1 MHEETRINSTL
12 WTELDNTPA
21 TTINPPL
28 YRGSTVLFKNY
39 AEMCEVDHHQ
49 FSGITYGTDRL
60 PTQRQFEEAMRRL
73 EGAALTRICPSG
85 IDAIRTALMTFLK
98 AGDHLIVCDNAYMT
112 GQHFCS
118 TILKKFGVETTAAP
132 ANIAGDIEK
141 YIRPNTA
148 AILLESPGSI
158 TMELQDIPAVCAV
171 AKKHGIVTLIDNT
184 WATPLYLDPFKLG
197 VDVTIHSL
205 TKYICG
211 YSDVL
216 AGSVST
222 NAEHAEALDEFY
234 KIMEIYTPAEECSL
248 ALRGLHTL
256 QVRLSRHAES
266 ALQIARWLETHSL
279 VENVL
284 HPALESHPEHQLWK
298 RDFTGSTGLF
308 SFTLKNDYS
317 EKNLGLFI
325 DHLQLFHLGYSW
337 GGYKS
342 LLTAAKVNRQTNSR
356 YAGKT
361 IIRLNIGLENVD
373 DLQQDLKAGLA
384 QLQNI

>member
-98 AGDHLIVCDNAYMT
+98 AGDHLIVCDNVYMT

-118 TILKKFGVETTAAP
+118 TVLKKFGVETTAVP

-184 WATPLYLDPFKLG
+184 WATPLYLDPFTLG

-216 AGSVST
+216 AGTVST
-222 NAEHAEALDEFY
+222 NAEHAETLDEFY
-234 KIMEIYTPAEECSL
+234 KTMEIYTPAEDCSL

-256 QVRLSRHAES
+256 EVRLSRHAES

-298 RDFTGSTGLF
+298 RDFTGAAGLF
-308 SFTLKNDYS
+308 AFTLKKDCS
-317 EKNLGLFI
+317 EEDLGTFI

-373 DLQQDLKAGLA
+373 DLQQDLEAGLA
-384 QLQNI
+384 QLQEL

>member
-12 WTELDNTPA
+12 WTELDNTSA
-21 TTINPPL
+21 NTVNPPL

-39 AEMCEVDHHQ
+39 TEMCDVDRHQ

-98 AGDHLIVCDNAYMT
+98 AGDHLLVCDNAYMT

-118 TILKKFGVETTAAP
+118 TVLKKFGVETTAAP
-132 ANIAGDIEK
+132 ANVAGDIEK

-171 AKKHGIVTLIDNT
+171 ARKHDIVTLIDNT
-184 WATPLYLDPFKLG
+184 WATPFYLNPFTLG
-197 VDVTIHSL
+197 VDITIHSL

-216 AGSVST
+216 AGSVSA
-222 NAEHAEALDEFY
+222 NAEHAETLDDFY
-234 KIMEIYTPAEECSL
+234 KTMEIYAPAEDCAL

-256 QVRLSRHAES
+256 EVRLSRHAES
-266 ALQIARWLETHSL
+266 ALQIARWLETHPL

-284 HPALESHPEHQLWK
+284 HPALESHPEHRLWK

-308 SFTLKNDYS
+308 AFTLKS
-317 EKNLGLFI
+317 EYKEEDLATFI

-356 YAGKT
+356 YTGKT
-361 IIRLNIGLENVD
+361 IIRLSIGLENVD
-373 DLQQDLKAGLA
+373 DLQQDLEAGLA
-384 QLQNI
+384 QLQNM